1 MIKFVVIDFDDIFL
15 LKDLMVIEKNF
26 KAIEFLK

>member
-26 KAIEFLK
+26 KVIEFLK